1 MNTEVL
7 IIGRGIIGLTIG
19 LRLIEKGYKVVFVDH
34 NPLHKA
40 ASWGNAG
47 LISPTFSTLSPSVGS
62 LKDLFKWF
70 LSEKSSI
77 RIPFRS
83 FFINFRWIYDFLNK
97 SKLVKKEE
105 VIKLIYDSA
114 LEGLAWYDELSKKI
128 EIDFK
133 KHGLIEVYFDHKKL
147 HERIDALSKYNIGEY
162 RILSADE
169 LLNEEPNINKEV
181 AGGIFY
187 PDSASLNPRK
197 LMLGLIS
204 LLKDSGARFLEEKAI
219 GFNLEGSLVK
229 ELITDKSKIK
239 ADVFVMATG
248 AYKGIYRSLKLKI
261 PLIAGRGYSLIVNS
275 NLRLNHHLM
284 GGDIRI
290 SISEFE
296 RGKIKA
302 SGYLELGEAE
312 EGPTEKCFKSLIKYM
327 SKYLPNLET
336 AEVVEKWVGSR
347 PCTPDLMPIID
358 RFKENLLICTGH
370 CRLGVTLAPYSS
382 RIIVDMIDKVKP
394 TLNLFKLSRFL

>member
-1 MNTEVL
+1 MNKEVL

-19 LRLIEKGYKVVFVDH
+19 LRLTEKGYKVAFVDH

-47 LISPTFSTLSPSVGS
+47 LISPTFSALSPFGGR

-77 RIPFRS
+77 RIPFKS
-83 FFINFRWIYDFLNK
+83 FFMNLRWIYDFLNK

-114 LEGLAWYDELSKKI
+114 SEGLRWYEELSKKI

-133 KHGLIEVYFDHKKL
+133 KHGLIEVYFNSRKL
-147 HERIDALSKYNIGEY
+147 HERINVLSKYKIGEY

-169 LLNEEPNINKEV
+169 LLNEEPNLNKEI
-181 AGGIFY
+181 AGGILY
-187 PDSASLNPRK
+187 PASASLNPRK

-204 LLKDSGARFLEEKAI
+204 LLKDSGADFLEEKAL

-229 ELITDKSKIK
+229 ELLTDKSKIK
-239 ADVFVMATG
+239 ANVFVITTG
-248 AYKGIYRSLKLKI
+248 AYKEIYRSLKLKI

-275 NLRLNHHLM
+275 NLRLNHHLI
-284 GGDIRI
+284 GGDIII
-290 SISEFE
+290 SLSEFE
-296 RGKIKA
+296 RGKIKT
-302 SGYLELGEAE
+302 SGYLELGEVE
-312 EGPTEKCFKSLIKYM
+312 DEPFEKCFKTLKKYM

-336 AEVVEKWVGSR
+336 AEVIEKWVGSR

-382 RIIVDMIDKVKP
+382 RIIADLIEEGKP
-394 TLNLFKLSRFL
+394 TLSFFKLCRFL